1 MTSYTIEWKRNAVK
15 ELKNLPKDAIP
26 RILTT
31 VEQLSQ
37 NPRPVGA
44 RKLVGSEFSY
54 RVRVGSYRVVYS
66 VFESVFVVEIV
77 RVGHRKDVYRR

>member
-26 RILTT
+26 RVLTA

>member
-1 MTSYTIEWKRNAVK
+1 MTSCTIEWKCSAVK

-26 RILTT
+26 RILTA
-31 VEQLSQ
+31 VEQFSQ

-77 RVGHRKDVYRR
+77 RVGHRKDVYR